1 MATSTS
7 RLRVELPLPALKGA
21 NSRNHWVV
29 RHRAANADRMTA
41 FIAAQAVPRGEPL
54 DAVRLV
60 IRWHCPTR
68 RLLDCDNALSRCKS
82 YIDGLTDAGWW
93 RDDSVVRC
101 VEISVLPPGEK
112 RGLLEIEASTMPAE
126 PRQGD

>member
-1 MATSTS
+1 MSTTP
-7 RLRVELPLPALKGA
+7 RRVELPLPALKGS
-21 NSRNHWVV
+21 NSRGHWVT
-29 RHRAANADRMTA
+29 RHRAANADRLTA

-54 DAVRLV
+54 ESVRLV

-68 RLLDCDNALSRCKS
+68 RMLDCDNALSRCKS

-93 RDDSVVRC
+93 KDDAVIRC
-101 VEISVLPPGEK
+101 VEITVLPPGEK
-112 RGLLEIEASTMPAE
+112 RGLLVIEASTIPGE